1 MGIEVQS
8 IGHIGV
14 PVSDMDRSLRFYH
27 DLLGLEIIS
36 SREVSGERVSSGV
49 QVPNA
54 QIKIT
59 LLDAGNTRIELL
71 QYLSPIGKGFDRQ
84 NNDVGSMHL
93 TFEVADL
100 QATYDLLQEHRVPC
114 NTPPFPS
121 SFPPGTGWFYA
132 RDPDGMTVEFNGPF
146 SSA

>member
-1 MGIEVQS
+1 MTIEVRG

-36 SREVSGERVSSGV
+36 SREVSGERVSAGV

-71 QYLSPIGKGFDRQ
+71 QYLSPIGKEFDRQ

-100 QATYDLLQEHRVPC
+100 QATYDLLREHGVPC

-146 SSA
+146 APS